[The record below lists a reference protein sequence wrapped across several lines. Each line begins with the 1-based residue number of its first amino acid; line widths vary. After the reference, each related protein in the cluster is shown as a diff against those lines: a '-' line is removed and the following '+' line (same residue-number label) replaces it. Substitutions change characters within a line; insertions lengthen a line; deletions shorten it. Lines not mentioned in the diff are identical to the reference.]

1 MFFVII
7 FAKANIFENMTI
19 NERFKIIA
27 DTLYSGNKRAFSI
40 AIGISPSVI
49 ENVMGTR
56 KGNPSYEVLQKV
68 CANANINPSWLFV
81 GEGEIL
87 KPDFVNNYDDDLTT
101 VPVVDIY
108 AAAGGGYLNTDYPEK
123 TGEIKL
129 PAGMLSSRRGNYYCG
144 QVKGDSMYPT
154 LSDGDHIIFRV
165 LPLGDWERIIDNK
178 VYLVIDR
185 SGAAYVKRV
194 RNRLREESRIIC
206 ISDNKDSRPSEFDI
220 TAEDIGNIY
229 QVECRIS
236 NNMSNLGDYS
246 YQLNALQEE
255 VGVIK
260 AELDKI
266 KKLK

>member
-1 MFFVII
+1 
-7 FAKANIFENMTI
+7 MTI
-19 NERFKIIA
+19 NEKFKIIA

-56 KGNPSYEVLQKV
+56 KGNPSYEVLQKI
-68 CANANINPSWLFV
+68 CANANINPGWLLA
-81 GEGEIL
+81 GEGEML

-108 AAAGGGYLNTDYPEK
+108 AVAGGGYLNTDYPEQ

-144 QVKGDSMYPT
+144 MVKGDSMYPT
-154 LSDGDHIIFRV
+154 LSDKDHIIFRV
-165 LPLGDWERIIDNK
+165 LPLGDWERITDNK

-185 SGAAYVKRV
+185 FGAAYVKRV
-194 RNRLREESRIIC
+194 RSRLQKENRIVC
-206 ISDNKDSRPSEFDI
+206 ISDNKDSRPSKFDI
-220 TAEDIGNIY
+220 MGEDIGNIY

-246 YQLNALQEE
+246 DQLSALQEE